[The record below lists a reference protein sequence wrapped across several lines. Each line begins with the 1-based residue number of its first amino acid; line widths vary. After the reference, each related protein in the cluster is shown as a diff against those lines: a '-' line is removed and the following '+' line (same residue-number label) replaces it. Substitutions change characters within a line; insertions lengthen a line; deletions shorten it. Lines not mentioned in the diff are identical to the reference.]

1 MTEPIPPIL
10 DDRPA
15 REDTL
20 GFQPYVDAL
29 ADILLDPATHTPLV
43 VGVYGP
49 WGSGKTSLR
58 LYEAG
63 QEQPYESVVFARF
76 PLAWLTERGENPP
89 A

>member
-1 MTEPIPPIL
+1 MTEPTPIPPIL

-20 GFQPYVDAL
+20 GFQPNVDAL

-49 WGSGKTSLR
+49 WGSGKTSLLAMLR
-58 LYEAG
+58 DR
-63 QEQPYESVVFARF
+63 VARGSH
-76 PLAWLTERGENPP
+76 R
-89 A
+89 